1 MARMD
6 IISGVYM
13 ACSVCETL
21 LERDDEGNYV
31 CPNPACGKGGLRS
44 KDGVSIVADE
54 KGNVTIRNGK
64 PS

>member
-1 MARMD
+1 
-6 IISGVYM
+6 M